1 MDSHAPRLP
10 AGSTGTRKETGG
22 DGVGDELG
30 NSFSRAISRPSWRA
44 GHPDGCE
51 FPLEESQPR
60 VNYLHTNPS
69 MSFR

>member
-1 MDSHAPRLP
+1 MPLGFQQAAQGHGRRL
-10 AGSTGTRKETGG
+10 GG

-30 NSFSRAISRPSWRA
+30 NLSRAILYIVWRA
-44 GHPDGCE
+44 GHPDGCGS
-51 FPLEESQPR
+51 FLEESQPR